1 MITVYG
7 ASGHAKVVIDI
18 IKSNQ
23 KKIAQILDDNE
34 AITKV
39 LGFLVEKPVA
49 KTYRDV
55 VIAIGDNKIR
65 KAIVKQLD
73 ATYVKALIHNTSV
86 IGSDVTVGNGTV
98 IMANAIVNACA
109 KIGAH
114 CIINSGSIV
123 EHDVVLRDFVH
134 VSPGSIVT
142 GGVTV
147 GEGSQ
152 IGAGAI
158 ILPNLSIGKNVMI
171 GAGAVVLKN
180 VADNDVVAGNPA
192 RILKKN
198 TNNE

>member
-18 IKSNQ
+18 IRSNQ
-23 KKIAQILDDNE
+23 KKIAQILDDND
-34 AITKV
+34 AITTV
-39 LGFLVEKPVA
+39 LGCPVEKPVTT
-49 KTYRDV
+49 TYHEV

-65 KAIVKQLD
+65 KTIVKQLD
-73 ATYVKALIHNTSV
+73 ATYTKALIHNTST
-86 IGSDVTVGNGTV
+86 IGSNVTVGDGTV
-98 IMANAIVNACA
+98 IMANAIVNACTT
-109 KIGAH
+109 IGAH

-123 EHDVVLRDFVH
+123 EHDVVLSDFVH
-134 VSPGSIVT
+134 ISPGAIVT
-142 GGVTV
+142 GGVTI

-152 IGAGAI
+152 VGAGAI
-158 ILPNLSIGKNVMI
+158 LLPNISIGKNVMI
-171 GAGAVVLKN
+171 GAGSIVLKN